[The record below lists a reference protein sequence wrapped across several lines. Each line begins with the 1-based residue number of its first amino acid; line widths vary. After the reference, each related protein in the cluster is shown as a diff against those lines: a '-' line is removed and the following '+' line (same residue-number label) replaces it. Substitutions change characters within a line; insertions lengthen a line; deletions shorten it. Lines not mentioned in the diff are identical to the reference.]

1 MVGMHHP
8 PIEENPPPP
17 ATTSHE
23 LSDIAG
29 VAGISVF
36 RDGGFLNLGF
46 VQQHQPQ
53 MLVFLES
60 DRYLA
65 ALQRNQH
72 VSAVL
77 TRPEFVPLV
86 PRVLGV
92 GVCSQPR
99 LAFAEVHNQLAGTG
113 FYWQE
118 FPSVIA
124 PDARVHPTAWVARK
138 NVRIG
143 ARSVVEPHATILE
156 RCLVG
161 EDVVVGAGAVL
172 GGVGFQTAR
181 TEAAM
186 VEMKHAGGLVVGDR
200 VLVLPG
206 AVIATGLFRAA
217 TEIAQDVRIGSQAFV
232 SHAVRVGERSFVG
245 HGAVV
250 NGNVVMGAGVWIG
263 PGAVI
268 ANDLEIGPAA
278 FVSLGAVVIR
288 DLPAGSRV
296 SGNFAGPHRRLLR
309 KLATT
314 GSE

>member
-1 MVGMHHP
+1 MHL
-8 PIEENPPPP
+8 PIEEKPPPP

-23 LSDIAG
+23 LTDIAG
-29 VAGISVF
+29 VAGISVL
-36 RDGGFLNLGF
+36 RDGDFLNLGF
-46 VQQHQPQ
+46 VQQHQQQ

-77 TRPEFVPLV
+77 TRPELVALV
-86 PRVLGV
+86 PGALGV

-99 LAFAEVHNQLAGTG
+99 LAFAAVHNRLASTG

-124 PDARVHPTAWVARK
+124 PDARVHPTAWVAPI

-143 ARSVVEPHATILE
+143 PRSVVEPHATILE

-181 TEAAM
+181 TEEAM
-186 VEMKHAGGLVVGDR
+186 VEMKHAGGLIVGDR

-206 AVIATGLFRAA
+206 AVIATGLFRCA
-217 TEIAQDVRIGSQAFV
+217 TEIANDVRIGSQAFV
-232 SHAVRVGERSFVG
+232 SHGVKVAERSFVG

-250 NGNVVMGAGVWIG
+250 NGNVVIGAGVWIG

-268 ANDLEIGPAA
+268 ANDLEIGPEA
-278 FVSLGAVVIR
+278 FVSLGAVVIS

-296 SGNFAGPHRRLLR
+296 SGNFAVPHTGLLR
-309 KLATT
+309 KLAAT
-314 GSE
+314 EFA